1 MTKRLQP
8 ILVVAMIL
16 LVPALV
22 FAGANS
28 FGVAKASMQGEKVVV
43 SVEVSNARPLTCLD
57 VPLRFSE
64 GVTLDKVTFEGSRVA
79 YFDFKSAYVKPEE
92 RSVFIGLIAQFS
104 AEKKPELAAGEGE
117 ICQLHFNVDDP
128 SVTSIT
134 IEALETKNP
143 NHALTYVYR
152 EDGRARAIYPEFSST
167 TVSLTNPGELPQA
180 YALRQNYPN
189 PFNPT
194 TIISFDMKKAG
205 EVNLA
210 VYNVLGQ
217 KVKTLVD
224 GKREAGSYEVECDMN
239 AHSSGVYFYRL
250 ETQEFSKTS
259 KMMLL
264 K

>member
-1 MTKRLQP
+1 M
-8 ILVVAMIL
+8 
-16 LVPALV
+16 VP
-22 FAGANS
+22 
-28 FGVAKASMQGEKVVV
+28 ED
-43 SVEVSNARPLTCLD
+43 RT
-57 VPLRFSE
+57 
-64 GVTLDKVTFEGSRVA
+64 
-79 YFDFKSAYVKPEE
+79 
-92 RSVFIGLIAQFS
+92 VFIGLIAQFS
-104 AEKKPELAAGEGE
+104 AEMKPALAIGEGE

-134 IEALETKNP
+134 IEALQTKNP
-143 NHALTYVYR
+143 NHALTFVYY
-152 EDGRARAIYPEFSST
+152 EDGRSRAIYPKFSST

-217 KVKTLVD
+217 KVVTLVN
-224 GKREAGSYEVECDMN
+224 GKREAGSYEVEWD
-239 AHSSGVYFYRL
+239 AGIHSSGVYFYRL
-250 ETQEFSKTS
+250 ETEEFSKTN